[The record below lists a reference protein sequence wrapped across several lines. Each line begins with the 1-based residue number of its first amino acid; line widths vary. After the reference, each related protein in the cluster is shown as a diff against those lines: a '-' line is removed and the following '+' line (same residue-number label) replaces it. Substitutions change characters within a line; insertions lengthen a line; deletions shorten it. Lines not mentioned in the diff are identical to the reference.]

1 MEVLNM
7 NYYKSISNDRPQVV
21 DNTSSP
27 TTVYLRKNIEAVE
40 VKDVET
46 GNTRIEYHYDET
58 AISKDEYIDILRAQI
73 EDNEAVLA
81 EMLFGGEDE

>member
-1 MEVLNM
+1 M
-7 NYYKSISNDRPQVV
+7 NYYKSISNDRPQAV

-27 TTVYLRKNIEAVE
+27 TTVYLRKNIQAVE
-40 VKDVET
+40 VEDFET
-46 GNTRIEYHYDET
+46 GNWRTEYHYDEA

-81 EMLFGGEDE
+81 EILFGGDDE